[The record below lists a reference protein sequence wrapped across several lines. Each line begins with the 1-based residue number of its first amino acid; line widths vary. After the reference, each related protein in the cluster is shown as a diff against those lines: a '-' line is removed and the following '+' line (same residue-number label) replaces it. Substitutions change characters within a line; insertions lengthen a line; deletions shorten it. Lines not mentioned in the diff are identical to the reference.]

1 MRATASASSHEENL
15 SPKLGALLSRALSNA
30 KAEGDGGWSVHFH
43 NHHAASAAERER
55 EGDRVRRKGVDRVRS
70 LTHTAT
76 HTHTHSKQRGPCR
89 MWREEQ
95 VGCACALPHFLL
107 GSLREWELKLL
118 TYYDTS
124 LLKLEIN
131 SKLSTS
137 PRGKDSAWNLL
148 WPKRTLCCGACTL
161 SFRRLRLSAASTQR
175 NSVLY
180 EGCSRGGIGSQE
192 NPVS

>member
-1 MRATASASSHEENL
+1 MRKRKETVV
-15 SPKLGALLSRALSNA
+15 GACISITPR
-30 KAEGDGGWSVHFH
+30 GQCC
-43 NHHAASAAERER
+43 RES
-55 EGDRVRRKGVDRVRS
+55 DRVRRKGVDRVRS

-89 MWREEQ
+89 MWR
-95 VGCACALPHFLL
+95 GTSGLCLCLPHFLL
-107 GSLREWELKLL
+107 GSLREWELT

-124 LLKLEIN
+124 LLKFEIN

-148 WPKRTLCCGACTL
+148 WPKRTLCCGAHYRLDVFGCRLPRHKGTL
-161 SFRRLRLSAASTQR
+161 CA
-175 NSVLY
+175 LY

>member
-76 HTHTHSKQRGPCR
+76 HTHT
-89 MWREEQ
+89 
-95 VGCACALPHFLL
+95 
-107 GSLREWELKLL
+107 LK
-118 TYYDTS
+118 TA
-124 LLKLEIN
+124 
-131 SKLSTS
+131 
-137 PRGKDSAWNLL
+137 R
-148 WPKRTLCCGACTL
+148 
-161 SFRRLRLSAASTQR
+161 
-175 NSVLY
+175 
-180 EGCSRGGIGSQE
+180 
-192 NPVS
+192 PVSDVERGTSGLCLCLASLFTRESEGVGTKTTYLLRHQFVET